1 MAAAW
6 RGRDEAVDDFDE
18 YDPTPYGGGYDLSL
32 TFGSPLPPSEKTC
45 YPISSGASGVD
56 YERPHYSSGSVP
68 SANEAD
74 YEDPYGRSRPKPQ
87 PAYGFRPQQEVEEGG
102 VGDFG
107 AYGGGRRPQPGPG
120 YGDYGSEYG
129 GRPKRDEEPSCG
141 YEGCGSDEQPSS
153 GFGRGHDQPKP
164 YGEGEA
170 GRYGYGSNHQ
180 GGGEYGSGG
189 GRKYQTDEY
198 GYGAQPTY
206 ERPVYGGEEETGRY
220 SRPSRYDPDQGE
232 GYRRPNYQGDDS
244 DEEKNHNYGKH
255 QHHRNYADD
264 E

>member
-6 RGRDEAVDDFDE
+6 RGCDEAVDDFDE

-32 TFGSPLPPSEKTC
+32 TFGRPLPPSEEIC
-45 YPISSGASGVD
+45 YPISSGASDVD

-68 SANEAD
+68 SAYEAD
-74 YEDPYGRSRPKPQ
+74 YGDPYGRSRHRPQ

-107 AYGGGRRPQPGPG
+107 AYGGGRRPQPRPG

-129 GRPKRDEEPSCG
+129 GRPKRDEEPSYG
-141 YEGCGSDEQPSS
+141 YEG
-153 GFGRGHDQPKP
+153 
-164 YGEGEA
+164 
-170 GRYGYGSNHQ
+170 YGS
-180 GGGEYGSGG
+180 
-189 GRKYQTDEY
+189 YQTDEY
-198 GYGAQPTY
+198 GSGAQPTY
-206 ERPVYGGEEETGRY
+206 ERPVYGGEEETGGY

-232 GYRRPNYQGDDS
+232 GYRRPNYGDDS
-244 DEEKNHNYGKH
+244 DEEKNHNYG
-255 QHHRNYADD
+255 QDHHHHNYADD